1 MSARGN
7 PEFDK
12 LAMRSLRPP
21 KPLQS
26 EVEEIPAVPQFVT
39 AQVDG
44 EMVTVDI
51 LEGETVRLPPKD
63 PEPPAVPGPGKDGFY
78 WVQVAP
84 GIRVGRLSS
93 EEQARMDARIERAA
107 YERARKVL

>member
-1 MSARGN
+1 MSTRGN

-21 KPLQS
+21 KYAAK
-26 EVEEIPAVPQFVT
+26 VEEIPAVPQLVT
-39 AQVDG
+39 VQVDG

-93 EEQARMDARIERAA
+93 EEQARMDARLERAA
-107 YERARKVL
+107 YERAQKVL